1 MSGVIF
7 NAMPRAI
14 LTICALV
21 LVMLLFASCSRQTEF
36 GDPIDD
42 EQTTSSVSQAR
53 EIPNR
58 GRTLIVRGTIKE
70 VCQDEGCWF
79 ALVDDRSEII
89 TRFTVNGIGIP
100 VISQGTVLV
109 KGVVRDTVI
118 GNTHVPELHARGV
131 KFVTSQP

>member
-7 NAMPRAI
+7 TVMPRAV
-14 LTICALV
+14 LTLTTLALM
-21 LVMLLFASCSRQTEF
+21 MLLFASCSRQAEF
-36 GDPIDD
+36 GEPIED
-42 EQTTSSVSQAR
+42 EQTISSVSQAR

-58 GRTLIVRGTIKE
+58 GRTLVVRGTIKE

-79 ALVDDRSEII
+79 ALVDERSEII
-89 TRFTVNGIGIP
+89 TRFTHDGVGIP

-118 GNTHVPELHARGV
+118 GNTHVPELHAQGV

>member
-7 NAMPRAI
+7 TVMPRAL
-14 LTICALV
+14 LTLCALT
-21 LVMLLFASCSRQTEF
+21 LMMLLSASCSRQTDF

-42 EQTTSSVSQAR
+42 EQTISSVSQAR

-58 GRTLIVRGTIKE
+58 GRTLIVRGIIKE

-79 ALVDDRSEII
+79 ALVDERSEII
-89 TRFTVNGIGIP
+89 TRFTNNGIGIP

>member
-1 MSGVIF
+1 MSGVLF
-7 NAMPRAI
+7 TLMPRAI
-14 LTICALV
+14 LPLCILALM
-21 LVMLLFASCSRQTEF
+21 MLLLASCSRQTEF

-42 EQTTSSVSQAR
+42 ELKISTVSQAR

-58 GRTLIVRGTIKE
+58 GRTLIVRGTVKE

-79 ALVDDRSEII
+79 ALVDERSEII
-89 TRFTVNGIGIP
+89 TRFTSDGVGIP